1 MQLFIYVKPSSLP
14 PRIPELIPLRKQML
28 YYMRAGKLR
37 LIWRLLRLLVSQW
50 LVGEETAG
58 MNCTAP
64 HRQCALWPCFTFWT
78 PALLFLQGGMEL
90 EPLLLNKHFGGCL
103 QAPAGRHC
111 SGVAASEGEWDLT
124 EQGIQKSGDKIPS
137 LAPAAAG
144 DSSHLPALFAA
155 VCMLFPLSAKN
166 NTASRSGHG
175 LQAVPSNSMW

>member
-90 EPLLLNKHFGGCL
+90 EPLLLNKQFGGMS
-103 QAPAGRHC
+103 AGTSRQTLLRCC
-111 SGVAASEGEWDLT
+111 SLRR
-124 EQGIQKSGDKIPS
+124 KMRPYR
-137 LAPAAAG
+137 AG
-144 DSSHLPALFAA
+144 HSKVRGQNSFFGS
-155 VCMLFPLSAKN
+155 CCCRGLFPP
-166 NTASRSGHG
+166 SRSLCCSLH
-175 LQAVPSNSMW
+175 VVSSFC